1 MPLDAKVRYQ
11 KKISLL
17 ENIDSYQIDEWTED
31 KYCLAEVQHEDIV
44 NFLLFSTSYY
54 IFEEMKA
61 FKIIQEIHEIM
72 IITKCSN
79 IFKGTYSQNTKPT
92 IKLKRKFLSDIEFS
106 FEE

>member
-1 MPLDAKVRYQ
+1 MAAEKIVVSGLSQYVNNLPLDAKVRYQ

-61 FKIIQEIHEIM
+61 FKII
-72 IITKCSN
+72 
-79 IFKGTYSQNTKPT
+79 
-92 IKLKRKFLSDIEFS
+92 
-106 FEE
+106 